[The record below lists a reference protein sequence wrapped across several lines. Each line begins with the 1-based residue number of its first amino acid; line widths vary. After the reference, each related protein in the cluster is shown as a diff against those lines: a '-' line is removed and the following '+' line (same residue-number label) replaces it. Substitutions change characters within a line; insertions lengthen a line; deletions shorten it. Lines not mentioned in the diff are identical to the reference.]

1 MACVCVCE
9 GAAEGVANPASERQC
24 GFSCSLIQ
32 KRRLAA
38 AAPLTARL
46 PVHLSL
52 VITTAAQPYLG
63 RDTAMGC
70 VGREEE
76 GVRGAVAGGEDK
88 PTEKQQRPNLKH
100 CVPRPPWAG
109 EPQRPST
116 PHCFTWQAH
125 QNACLSLGRALPGIG
140 RKPVGAAHDCAPA
153 PARFSEITPSAPA
166 ARAACL
172 HPIDL
177 THPATASLL
186 CLHGQLTRRRWG
198 RAAQLRSG
206 GAAWVAR
213 DSLSLFHTS
222 GSAPPTL
229 ARA

>member
-1 MACVCVCE
+1 M
-9 GAAEGVANPASERQC
+9 
-24 GFSCSLIQ
+24 
-32 KRRLAA
+32 
-38 AAPLTARL
+38 
-46 PVHLSL
+46 HLSL

-140 RKPVGAAHDCAPA
+140 RKPVGAAHD
-153 PARFSEITPSAPA
+153 
-166 ARAACL
+166 
-172 HPIDL
+172 
-177 THPATASLL
+177 
-186 CLHGQLTRRRWG
+186 
-198 RAAQLRSG
+198 
-206 GAAWVAR
+206 
-213 DSLSLFHTS
+213 
-222 GSAPPTL
+222 
-229 ARA
+229 